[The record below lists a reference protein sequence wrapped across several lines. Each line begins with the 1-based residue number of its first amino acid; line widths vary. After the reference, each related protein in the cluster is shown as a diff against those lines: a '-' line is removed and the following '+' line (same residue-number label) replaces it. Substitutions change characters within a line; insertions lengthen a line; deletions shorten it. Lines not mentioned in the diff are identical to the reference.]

1 MGERTIGNWAVK
13 TAIEQIEKCAFE
25 CQGGPLEN
33 NDAWR
38 WLKATLEA
46 GPTLMPGQS
55 VWYEVKAEAL
65 GVTMSKWTRFY
76 VLSVRASSSSERRE
90 WEYDLITQLPEAY
103 FTGGHVV
110 KNAKLCDIK
119 LSNPDSDKAS
129 PHV

>member
-1 MGERTIGNWAVK
+1 MGERMIGNWAVK

-25 CQGGPLEN
+25 CQGGPLGN

-46 GPTLMPGQS
+46 GPTMLPGQS
-55 VWYEVKAEAL
+55 VWYKVKAEAL

-110 KNAKLCDIK
+110 RNAKLCDIK
-119 LSNPDSDKAS
+119 LSNPESAGAS